1 MDSSTAELR
10 TALGPHGRT
19 RRLRLGERVVIEGGS
34 AGSVMLLTSG
44 VVKVVAT
51 TPDGDEVAI
60 AIRRAGDLIGD
71 HAAISGLP
79 RSAGVTVVEAGE
91 AIVVPAN
98 RFLDVL
104 AENPSMALSQLRRV
118 LRTLRES
125 DERLV
130 EIVTMRAG
138 DRVVRRLRALAQES
152 GTGRIN
158 LSQDELAALSATSR
172 SAVAQV
178 LSQLR
183 AAGAITTARRSIE
196 VVDIAKLESIDPLTL
211 TTD

>member
-10 TALGPHGRT
+10 TALGPHGRV
-19 RRLRLGERVVIEGGS
+19 RKLRLGERVVIEGGS
-34 AGSVMLLTSG
+34 AGSVMLISSG

-79 RSAGVTVVEAGE
+79 RSAGVTVVEPGE

-138 DRVVRRLRALAQES
+138 ERVVRRLRALAQES

-183 AAGAITTARRSIE
+183 AAGAVTTARRSIE
-196 VVDIAKLESIDPLTL
+196 VIDIAKLESIDPLTL

>member
-1 MDSSTAELR
+1 M
-10 TALGPHGRT
+10 
-19 RRLRLGERVVIEGGS
+19 
-34 AGSVMLLTSG
+34 MLISSG

>member
-1 MDSSTAELR
+1 
-10 TALGPHGRT
+10 
-19 RRLRLGERVVIEGGS
+19 
-34 AGSVMLLTSG
+34 
-44 VVKVVAT
+44 
-51 TPDGDEVAI
+51 
-60 AIRRAGDLIGD
+60 
-71 HAAISGLP
+71 
-79 RSAGVTVVEAGE
+79 
-91 AIVVPAN
+91 
-98 RFLDVL
+98 
-104 AENPSMALSQLRRV
+104 
-118 LRTLRES
+118 LRES